1 MTHLLRTIVYQMHS
15 FSTPL
20 APFVADV
27 INYVVK
33 FFLGE
38 ENTFGSE
45 TVLQKTTPGGQQ

>member
-1 MTHLLRTIVYQMHS
+1 MVYQMHS

-20 APFVADV
+20 APFVAEI

-33 FFLGE
+33 FFVGE

-45 TVLQKTTPGGQQ
+45 AVLQKTTPGGQQ